1 MAKNCT
7 GIAERYAM
15 ILNELSSSETVKR
28 SYLQEITGESERVIQ
43 MDLNDRLKHVFHI
56 ETDNRGNYWMDKKYR
71 GLFTINEL
79 KEYAKILGASNLFP
93 EFNNSFLT
101 RLIENKSTNSFIIRS
116 PYKDTIKD
124 SPEFVDIMNAIDD
137 LKGLFFRYNGK
148 SYGVLPYRLLNTY
161 GHWYLCCT
169 DNGVLK
175 TFKFNKLVGVRKNT
189 NKFVMDD
196 LILKQIEESE
206 TVWISNSKPIV
217 IKLKINSD
225 FKEYFKENVTLPGET
240 NRTEANDGSLIVD
253 ISASVLDEIKSIV
266 KYWIPRIEVLE
277 PKELKEIIKQEIIE
291 YAASIDI

>member
-1 MAKNCT
+1 
-7 GIAERYAM
+7 
-15 ILNELSSSETVKR
+15 
-28 SYLQEITGESERVIQ
+28 
-43 MDLNDRLKHVFHI
+43 
-56 ETDNRGNYWMDKKYR
+56 
-71 GLFTINEL
+71 
-79 KEYAKILGASNLFP
+79 
-93 EFNNSFLT
+93 
-101 RLIENKSTNSFIIRS
+101 
-116 PYKDTIKD
+116 
-124 SPEFVDIMNAIDD
+124 
-137 LKGLFFRYNGK
+137 
-148 SYGVLPYRLLNTY
+148 
-161 GHWYLCCT
+161 
-169 DNGVLK
+169 
-175 TFKFNKLVGVRKNT
+175 
-189 NKFVMDD
+189 MDD